1 MNDKVKI
8 SRDENGVIHIMAET
22 ETGLYWGQGKA
33 HALERGLQM
42 LLMRILGQGR
52 ASELLDAGET
62 TLGIDKFFRR
72 MNWAG
77 NTTPQVEAL
86 SPAAREKLD
95 AYCAGVNDGF
105 AQKFPWELKLLGC
118 KREPWTAEDVIM
130 MARMIGYLTLA
141 QSQAEIER
149 LLVELVQ
156 AGVQRDKL
164 DELFPGILGEFA
176 EPEMELLKKVK
187 LHERIVPPDVLW
199 NIAVPRMMASNNWVV
214 SGKKTASGKAILAN
228 DPHLETNRL
237 PSVWME
243 MVMRTDE
250 NYLMGGTMPGAPGVL
265 TGRSKHLAWGATYA
279 FIDAIDS
286 WIENCKDGKYYRE
299 ENDRWLDF
307 RKREEI
313 IKRKKKESVTVT
325 YYENQHG
332 VLDGDPNEEGFY
344 LATRWAASDSGAG
357 AIQAFLDMLNAKTC
371 EQGMNTLGG
380 IETGWSFVFADTAGD
395 IGFQMTGHVPKRRDG
410 VSGFVPV
417 PGWKAENDW
426 QGFWP
431 LTDMPRIKNP
441 GQGYFSTANHDLNSY
456 GKINPINI
464 PMGSYR
470 ADRINA
476 LLEKGENLEVS
487 DMFAM
492 HADVYSL
499 QAEQFMKILKPLLP
513 ETPQG
518 KILHEW
524 DLKYDAP
531 SKGAFL
537 FETFYKALYREVFGK
552 NGFGETVTDYLA
564 EETGIFIDFY
574 ANFDRILL
582 SETSAWFDD
591 RTRDEIFRR
600 VAAGALNVETKTW
613 GEVRKFTMTHILFG
627 GKLPSF
633 LGFDRGPIVGIGG
646 RATIHQGQI
655 YRSGGRVTTF
665 MPSYRFVTSL
675 SEDTFFSNL
684 AGGPSDRRF
693 SKWYCSDL
701 ENWLSYKYKKI
712 TP

>member
-1 MNDKVKI
+1 MKNKANI
-8 SRDENGVIHIMAET
+8 QRDENGVIHITADT
-22 ETGLYWGQGKA
+22 ETNLCWGQGWA
-33 HALERGLQM
+33 HATDRGLQM

-52 ASELLDAGET
+52 ASELLDSSAE
-62 TLGIDKFFRR
+62 TLGIDIFFRR

-77 NTTPQVEAL
+77 NTTPQVDAL
-86 SPAAREKLD
+86 LPPARKKLD
-95 AYCAGVNDGF
+95 AYCEGVNAGF

-118 KREPWTAEDVIM
+118 KRESWKAEDVIM
-130 MARMIGYLTLA
+130 MSRMIGYLTLA

-149 LLVELVQ
+149 LLVELIQ
-156 AGVQRDKL
+156 AGVQREKL
-164 DELFPGILGEFA
+164 EELFPGILGEFG
-176 EPEMELLKKVK
+176 EPEMELIKKVK
-187 LHERIVPPDVLW
+187 LQERIVPPDVLW
-199 NIAVPRMMASNNWVV
+199 DTAVPRMMASNNWVV
-214 SGKKTASGKAILAN
+214 SGKKTASGKPIVAN
-228 DPHLETNRL
+228 DPHLEINRL
-237 PSVWME
+237 PGVWME
-243 MVMRTDE
+243 MVMRSDE
-250 NYLMGGTMPGAPGVL
+250 NYLVGGTMPGAPGVL
-265 TGRSKHLAWGATYA
+265 TGRSKHLAWGVTYA
-279 FIDAIDS
+279 FIDALDS
-286 WIENCKDGKYYRE
+286 WIENCKNGKFYRE
-299 ENDRWLDF
+299 EGDQWLEF
-307 RKREEI
+307 QKREET
-313 IKRKKKESVTVT
+313 IKRKKKEPVTVT
-325 YYENQHG
+325 FHENDHG

-344 LATRWAASDSGAG
+344 LATRWAAGESGAE
-357 AIQAFLDMLNAKTC
+357 AIQALLDMWNVKTC

-380 IETGWSFVFADTAGD
+380 IETGWSFVFADTEGD
-395 IGFQMTGHVPKRRDG
+395 IAFQMSGHVPKRREG
-410 VSGFVPV
+410 VTGFIPM
-417 PGWKAENDW
+417 PGWKTENDW

-431 LTDMPRIKNP
+431 LKDMPRVKNP
-441 GQGYFSTANHDLNSY
+441 EQGYFGTANHDLNDY
-456 GKINPINI
+456 GKAGPINI
-464 PMGSYR
+464 AMGSYR

-476 LLEKGENLEVS
+476 LLEKGENLKLS

-513 ETPQG
+513 ATPQG
-518 KILHEW
+518 RLLEGW
-524 DLKYDAP
+524 DLNYNAE

-564 EETGIFIDFY
+564 EETGIFVDFY

-582 SETSAWFDD
+582 SETSAWFGDE
-591 RTRDEIFRR
+591 TRDEIFQR
-600 VAAGALNVETKTW
+600 VVADVLKVEPKTW
-613 GEVRKFTMTHILFG
+613 GEVRQFTMTHILFG

-633 LGFDRGPIVGIGG
+633 LGFDRGPITGVGG

-665 MPSYRFVTSL
+665 MPSYRFVTGL
-675 SEDTFFSNL
+675 EEDTYFSNL